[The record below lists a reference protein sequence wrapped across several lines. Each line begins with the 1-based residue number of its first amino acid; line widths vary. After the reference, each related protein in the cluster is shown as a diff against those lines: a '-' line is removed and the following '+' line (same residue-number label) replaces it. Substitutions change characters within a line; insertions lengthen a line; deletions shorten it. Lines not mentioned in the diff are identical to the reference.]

1 MSSTYTYIPALAAF
15 SGSAAGMLTAVV
27 SNWMGERKKHRVRG
41 ELRIHSHRYKL
52 YKAFIAEGSKLYAD
66 ALVSE
71 RSEISN
77 LVKIYALIARMRV
90 ISSDEV
96 IEEAEKAARLIIQTY
111 MSPNREF
118 DELPDVVAEM
128 DPLRNFSEAC
138 RREL

>member
-1 MSSTYTYIPALAAF
+1 MSTYTYVPALAAF
-15 SGSAAGMLTAVV
+15 SGSAAGMLAAVV
-27 SNWMGERKKHRVRG
+27 STWMGERRKHRVRG
-41 ELRIHSHRYKL
+41 ESRVHSHRYKL
-52 YKAFIAEGSKLYAD
+52 YKEFIAEGSKLYAD

-77 LVKIYALIARMRV
+77 LVEIYALIARMRV

-118 DELPDVVAEM
+118 GELPEVVVEM
-128 DPLRNFSEAC
+128 DPLRDFSEAC
-138 RREL
+138 RQEL